1 MVWIVNATYVK
12 DYIIAVEFNDN
23 KKGEVNF
30 KDALNLPIFEPLND
44 FEIFK
49 KFKLNG
55 WTIEWENGA
64 DFSPE
69 FIYDKLIPN

>member
-1 MVWIVNATYVK
+1 MVWIVNATYIK

-23 KKGEVNF
+23 TKGEVNL
-30 KDALNLPIFEPLND
+30 KDSLTLPIFYPILDIET
-44 FEIFK
+44 FK

-64 DFSPE
+64 DFSPDY
-69 FIYDKLIPN
+69 IYEKLL